1 MFNNLHLYAIILIA
15 VLLIIAL
22 AVIYLNNKRI
32 TTLTQQLKKN
42 TFELSAMQS
51 VIEGHL
57 MNGGSGALHQD
68 IHMTTTPTNT
78 PSSTSLPSP
87 TELSR
92 QQTLSKTQYYGD
104 YASHLDGQ
112 QYTKSGGPDETE
124 LTLSTESESSSELLD
139 EEDLTD
145 YDEEDDGG
153 ADELDDI
160 LNNFVDDAD
169 DVDADNASIVDENDI
184 VEVDNTSETIVVAEV
199 DNDDAD
205 INNSEVVEENI
216 VEDVVVEDS
225 DNEEETT
232 TIEPT
237 ADSEPERKTKKKRTP
252 NTSARDH
259 DVGAIVLSENDDN
272 YYTVYETTTGKKR
285 WRKVKDQSSV
295 NVDTTEVLQSELAP
309 IPEEQSLNVID
320 IDGTDDTTTE

>member
-22 AVIYLNNKRI
+22 AVIYLHNKRI
-32 TTLTQQLKKN
+32 TSLTQQLKKN

-57 MNGGSGALHQD
+57 IGGSAPLHQD
-68 IHMTTTPTNT
+68 IHMTTTPSNT
-78 PSSTSLPSP
+78 PLSSTLPSP
-87 TELSR
+87 SELSR
-92 QQTLSKTQYYGD
+92 EQSEYYGD
-104 YASHLDGQ
+104 YASHYDGQ
-112 QYTKSGGPDETE
+112 QYTKPGPNETE
-124 LTLSTESESSSELLD
+124 LTLSTESESSSDLLD

-145 YDEEDDGG
+145 YDEEDDGIDVL
-153 ADELDDI
+153 DEI

-169 DVDADNASIVDENDI
+169 DVNADNSSIVDENDI
-184 VEVDNTSETIVVAEV
+184 IEVDNTSENIVVAEV
-199 DNDDAD
+199 DDDAD
-205 INNSEVVEENI
+205 IDNSEVVEENI
-216 VEDVVVEDS
+216 IEDVVVEDS

-232 TIEPT
+232 EPTTEST

-259 DVGAIVLSENDDN
+259 DVGAIVLSENDN
-272 YYTVYETTTGKKR
+272 SYYTVYETTTGKKR

-295 NVDTTEVLQSELAP
+295 NVDTTDVLQSELPSELAP
-309 IPEEQSLNVID
+309 IPEDKPLNEID
-320 IDGTDDTTTE
+320 IDTATE

>member
-22 AVIYLNNKRI
+22 AVIYLHNKRI
-32 TTLTQQLKKN
+32 TSLTQQLKKN

-57 MNGGSGALHQD
+57 IGGSAPLHQD
-68 IHMTTTPTNT
+68 IHMTTTPSNT
-78 PSSTSLPSP
+78 PLSSTLPSP
-87 TELSR
+87 SELSR
-92 QQTLSKTQYYGD
+92 EQSEYYGD

-112 QYTKSGGPDETE
+112 QYTKSGPNETE
-124 LTLSTESESSSELLD
+124 LTLSTESESSSDLLD

-145 YDEEDDGG
+145 YDEEDDNG
-153 ADELDDI
+153 ADVLDEI

-169 DVDADNASIVDENDI
+169 DVNADNASIVDENDI
-184 VEVDNTSETIVVAEV
+184 IEVDNTSENIVVAEV
-199 DNDDAD
+199 DDDAD
-205 INNSEVVEENI
+205 IDNSEVVEENI
-216 VEDVVVEDS
+216 IEDVVVEDS

-232 TIEPT
+232 TATEST

-259 DVGAIVLSENDDN
+259 DVGAVVLSENDDN
-272 YYTVYETTTGKKR
+272 YYIVYETTTGKKR
-285 WRKVKDQSSV
+285 WRKIKDQSSV
-295 NVDTTEVLQSELAP
+295 NVDTTDVLQSELPSELAP
-309 IPEEQSLNVID
+309 IPEDKPLNEID
-320 IDGTDDTTTE
+320 IDTATE

>member
-68 IHMTTTPTNT
+68 IHMTTTPTSI
-78 PSSTSLPSP
+78 PSSS
-87 TELSR
+87 ELSR
-92 QQTLSKTQYYGD
+92 QESLPNSEYYGD
-104 YASHLDGQ
+104 FASHLDGQ
-112 QYTKSGGPDETE
+112 QYTKSGGPNDTE

-145 YDEEDDGG
+145 YDEEDGG

-160 LNNFVDDAD
+160 LNNFVEDAD
-169 DVDADNASIVDENDI
+169 DVDGDNASIVDENDI
-184 VEVDNTSETIVVAEV
+184 IEVDNTSENIVVAEV
-199 DNDDAD
+199 DDAD
-205 INNSEVVEENI
+205 IDNSEVVEENI

-232 TIEPT
+232 TEQT
-237 ADSEPERKTKKKRTP
+237 VESEPERKTKKKRTP

-295 NVDTTEVLQSELAP
+295 NVDTADALQSELAP

>member
-78 PSSTSLPSP
+78 PTSLPSP
-87 TELSR
+87 SELSR
-92 QQTLSKTQYYGD
+92 QESLPNSEYFGD

-112 QYTKSGGPDETE
+112 QYTKSGVPNE
-124 LTLSTESESSSELLD
+124 TESESSSELLD

-145 YDEEDDGG
+145 YDEEDGG

-160 LNNFVDDAD
+160 LNNFVE
-169 DVDADNASIVDENDI
+169 DVDDLDNADNASIVDENDL

-199 DNDDAD
+199 DDDDAD
-205 INNSEVVEENI
+205 IDNSEVVEENI

-225 DNEEETT
+225 DDDEEETT
-232 TIEPT
+232 TEPT
-237 ADSEPERKTKKKRTP
+237 VDSEPERKTKKKRTP

-259 DVGAIVLSENDDN
+259 DVGAVVLSENDDN

-295 NVDTTEVLQSELAP
+295 NVDTTEILQSELTP
-309 IPEEQSLNVID
+309 ISEEQSLEEQSLNVID
-320 IDGTDDTTTE
+320 IDGTDDATTE

>member
-78 PSSTSLPSP
+78 PTSIPSP

-92 QQTLSKTQYYGD
+92 QQTLSNSQYYGD
-104 YASHLDGQ
+104 YASNLDGQ
-112 QYTKSGGPDETE
+112 QYTKSGGPNE
-124 LTLSTESESSSELLD
+124 TESESSSELLD

-145 YDEEDDGG
+145 YDEDDDGG

-160 LNNFVDDAD
+160 LNNFVEDAD
-169 DVDADNASIVDENDI
+169 DVDINADNASIVDENDI
-184 VEVDNTSETIVVAEV
+184 VEVDNTSENILVAEV
-199 DNDDAD
+199 DDDAD
-205 INNSEVVEENI
+205 IDNSEVVEENI

-225 DNEEETT
+225 DDEEET
-232 TIEPT
+232 EPT

-259 DVGAIVLSENDDN
+259 DVGSIVLSENDDN

-295 NVDTTEVLQSELAP
+295 NADITEVLHSELAP
-309 IPEEQSLNVID
+309 IPEDEPLNVID
-320 IDGTDDTTTE
+320 IDGTDDATTE

>member
-15 VLLIIAL
+15 ILLIIAL

-78 PSSTSLPSP
+78 PTSIPSP

-92 QQTLSKTQYYGD
+92 QQTLSNSQYYGD

-112 QYTKSGGPDETE
+112 QYTKSGGPNE
-124 LTLSTESESSSELLD
+124 TESESSSELLD

-145 YDEEDDGG
+145 YDEEDGG

-160 LNNFVDDAD
+160 LNNFVEDAD
-169 DVDADNASIVDENDI
+169 DLDNADNASIVDENDI
-184 VEVDNTSETIVVAEV
+184 VEVDNTSENIVVAEV
-199 DNDDAD
+199 DDDDAD
-205 INNSEVVEENI
+205 IDNSEVVEENI

-225 DNEEETT
+225 DEDEETT
-232 TIEPT
+232 TEPN

-259 DVGAIVLSENDDN
+259 DVGTIVLSENDNN

-309 IPEEQSLNVID
+309 IPEEQSLEEQSLNVID
-320 IDGTDDTTTE
+320 IDGTDDATTE

>member
-15 VLLIIAL
+15 ILLIIAL

-68 IHMTTTPTNT
+68 IHMTATPTNT
-78 PSSTSLPSP
+78 PTSIPSP

-92 QQTLSKTQYYGD
+92 QETLSKTQYYGD
-104 YASHLDGQ
+104 YHSHLDGQ
-112 QYTKSGGPDETE
+112 QYTKSGGPNE
-124 LTLSTESESSSELLD
+124 TESESSSELLD

-145 YDEEDDGG
+145 YDEEDGG

-160 LNNFVDDAD
+160 LNNFVEDAD
-169 DVDADNASIVDENDI
+169 DLDNADNASIVDENDI
-184 VEVDNTSETIVVAEV
+184 VEVDNTSENIVVAEV
-199 DNDDAD
+199 DDDAD
-205 INNSEVVEENI
+205 IDNSEVVEENI

-225 DNEEETT
+225 DEDEETT
-232 TIEPT
+232 TEPN

-252 NTSARDH
+252 NTSAREH
-259 DVGAIVLSENDDN
+259 DVGAIVLSENDNN

-295 NVDTTEVLQSELAP
+295 NFDTTEVLQSELAP
-309 IPEEQSLNVID
+309 IPEEQSSEEQSLNIID
-320 IDGTDDTTTE
+320 IDGTDDATTE